1 MQIKKSELKEII
13 REVVEEAV
21 SNEKVD
27 AREVAAKMKA
37 NKDWFG
43 PKFVEAV
50 AKKDKV
56 SYVDLE
62 KMFPDFIPGRVIISL
77 IGK

>member
-1 MQIKKSELKEII
+1 MKIKRSELKEII
-13 REVVEEAV
+13 REVLEEAV

-43 PKFVEAV
+43 PKFVAAV
-50 AKKDKV
+50 AKRGKV
-56 SYVDLE
+56 SHADLE
-62 KMFPDFIPGRVIISL
+62 EMLPDFIPGRVIASL
-77 IGK
+77 F

>member
-1 MQIKKSELKEII
+1 MKILKSQLKEII

-43 PKFVEAV
+43 PKFVAAV
-50 AKKDKV
+50 AKRGKV
-56 SYVDLE
+56 SHADLE
-62 KMFPDFIPGRVIISL
+62 KMLPDFIPGQVIASL
-77 IGK
+77 F

>member
-1 MQIKKSELKEII
+1 
-13 REVVEEAV
+13 
-21 SNEKVD
+21 
-27 AREVAAKMKA
+27 MKA
-37 NKDWFG
+37 HKDWFG